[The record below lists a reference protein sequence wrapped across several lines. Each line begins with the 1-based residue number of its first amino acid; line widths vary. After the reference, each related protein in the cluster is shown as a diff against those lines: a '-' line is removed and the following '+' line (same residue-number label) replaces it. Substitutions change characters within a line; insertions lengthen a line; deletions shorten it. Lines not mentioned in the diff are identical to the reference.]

1 MPDAPPGYVY
11 DGGWRATA
19 GPDRTHPYTT
29 IEAAARA
36 RDRGEFAPPDDVPIG
51 WYALP
56 QRAQVATCKRCQ
68 RRLVWIKLGQPP
80 RALPLELARRAV
92 YGGRGY
98 APVHPERCQ
107 PAERRRR
114 DDGYDDDDRAG
125 RYARPAAFEDEE

>member
-1 MPDAPPGYVY
+1 MSSPDAPPGYVY

-36 RDRGEFAPPDDVPIG
+36 RDRGEFAPVEEVPIH
-51 WYALP
+51 WYPLP
-56 QRAQVATCKRCQ
+56 QRAQVSTCKRCQ
-68 RRLVWIKLGQPP
+68 RRLVWVKIGEPP

-107 PAERRRR
+107 PAERRRT
-114 DDGYDDDDRAG
+114 YDDDEPTG
-125 RYARPAAFEDEE
+125 RDARSVAFEDD

>member
-1 MPDAPPGYVY
+1 MPDAPEGFVY

-19 GPDRTHPYTT
+19 GDERTHPYTT

-68 RRLVWIKLGQPP
+68 RRLVWVKVGEPP

-92 YGGRGY
+92 YGDRGY

-107 PAERRRR
+107 PAERRRT
-114 DDGYDDDDRAG
+114 YDDDEPTGHRA
-125 RYARPAAFEDEE
+125 RSVAFEDD